1 MIHLSKRTQKLGI
14 ILAVCGLFLLAVG
27 YSDYR
32 RLEEERAQMRN
43 TYEMLVRSDL
53 YTPRTS
59 RLSKTAFLVFGVTG
73 LATLGSGIVD
83 LREFRRK
90 K

>member
-1 MIHLSKRTQKLGI
+1 MIHVSKRTQKLGI

-27 YSDYR
+27 YPDYR
-32 RLEEERAQMRN
+32 RLEEERAQMRD

-73 LATLGSGIVD
+73 LATLGSGIID